1 MSDDRSDMDRE
12 IYVERIIS
20 QCLFDILLIQ
30 NMSIDVKGFLKKHG
44 INKIA
49 IHGMGKLG
57 KAFLSMLIKSG
68 VDVVYGVDRDRNIE
82 IENFDLKHSINE
94 MTAEVDIVV
103 ITSELS
109 YRDIDREIKTVI
121 DVPTIVVRDM
131 LEGMLLVPQSI

>member
-49 IHGMGKLG
+49 I
-57 KAFLSMLIKSG
+57 
-68 VDVVYGVDRDRNIE
+68 
-82 IENFDLKHSINE
+82 
-94 MTAEVDIVV
+94 
-103 ITSELS
+103 
-109 YRDIDREIKTVI
+109 
-121 DVPTIVVRDM
+121 
-131 LEGMLLVPQSI
+131 LV